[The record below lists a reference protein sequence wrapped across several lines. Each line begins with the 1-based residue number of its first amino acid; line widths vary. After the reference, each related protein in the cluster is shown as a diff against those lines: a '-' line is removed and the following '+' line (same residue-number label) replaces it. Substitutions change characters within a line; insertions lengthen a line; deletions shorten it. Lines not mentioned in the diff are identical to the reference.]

1 MVFQDGRLSFE
12 LFELFISKEENRAPR
27 STHKKKGLQGRF
39 CDQQILVLVKAQHT
53 LEVAN

>member
-27 STHKKKGLQGRF
+27 SSHKKKGLQGRF